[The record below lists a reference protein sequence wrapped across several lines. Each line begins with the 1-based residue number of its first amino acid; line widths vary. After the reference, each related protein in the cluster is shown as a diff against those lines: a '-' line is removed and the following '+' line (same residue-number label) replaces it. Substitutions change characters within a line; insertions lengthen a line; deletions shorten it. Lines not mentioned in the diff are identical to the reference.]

1 MDIVDEIKN
10 NPEAGA
16 ARLEREYA
24 SKLLFVAK
32 NVCSDENEAKGLVY
46 DTMAEAVR
54 QVGKLSKPKSF
65 FSWMCSILVRK
76 HGASKRRKSEENVT
90 FTDDLPEDSFE
101 LDSEESLYAAVDGAL
116 LRDAVAELPEKLRE
130 AVILR
135 YFMDMPLDQIARF
148 LSIPVGTVGSRLNL
162 ARKALT
168 RRLAASP
175 KKVIVLAGL
184 LMMLLGAVAATTIA
198 VARALSQVEDE
209 ATLNAPYSPMPRVE
223 TISSQENNQS
233 TNQIL
238 TTSTNGEDTEMKIS
252 SKTAALVAAA
262 LVLPSG
268 YCGVEATGGE
278 AKIVGSYMVHT
289 FKESGTFTVTQGGKV
304 DVLVVAGGGGGGA
317 ARCGGGGGGAGGVVY
332 QENLTITSG
341 VFTVNVGA
349 GGTGAIGKSSDESY
363 NATQGENSSIVG
375 FDIDVAV
382 GGGAGGSGNWTSGQ
396 SDGGSGGGR
405 GGVVDNNGYGS
416 AGIAGQGFAGGG
428 SSNGKT
434 YTYMRAGGGGG
445 AGGPGTKGVGG
456 TNAATSTKGIG
467 GIGVMND
474 ISGEEKWYGGGGGG
488 GGYSGLKSANGGNGG
503 SGIVIVRY
511 ALDVKD
517 TFDEITGGIK
527 TRDGEYEIHT
537 FTNSGV
543 LKVSGCS
550 LVDVLVVGGGGGG
563 GAALSGG
570 GGGGAGGV
578 IYKEN
583 MALIS
588 GEYEIVVGEGGMGG
602 VVNETG
608 EGIVTESKK
617 GASSSALGFI
627 AKGGGRGGNTNQ
639 EGGEGASGGGA
650 AAHTSTTVFKKL
662 GGGARVEGQGYYGG
676 ASTNACSEGLIGVA
690 GGGGGAGKS
699 GASGVITN
707 LANAGTYNYGGKGGD
722 GVACSITGEEKWY
735 GGGGGGGFSTQVNAN
750 EIGTVAGGKHHRLLS
765 RKQQLSGKIH
775 LEMELRIPDRRIY
788 IVAAPDLH
796 IQCLSGSRLE
806 PVIPQIHHHRRTGSA
821 ELPEGFFR
829 RTLKVHTGSG
839 SQALRHRVHQ
849 FWVNDSDGRNI
860 VRVNTYHLLLG
871 IFVDDYVVDGN
882 FGSSTCSSWQSESR
896 NSLLLGVSYTFQ

>member
-10 NPEAGA
+10 NPDAGA

-46 DTMAEAVR
+46 DTMAEAVS

-148 LSIPVGTVGSRLNL
+148 LTIPVGTVGSRLNL

-223 TISSQENNQS
+223 TFSSQENNQS

-238 TTSTNGEDTEMKIS
+238 NTSKTGEDTEMKIS

-278 AKIVGSYMVHT
+278 AKIVGNYMVHT

-304 DVLVVAGGGGGGA
+304 DVLVVGGGGGGGA

-363 NATQGENSSIVG
+363 NATKGENSSIVG

-382 GGGAGGSGNWTSGQ
+382 GGGAGGSGNSTYGQTS
-396 SDGGSGGGR
+396 GGSGGGR
-405 GGVVDNNGYGS
+405 GGVYNNTGNGS
-416 AGIAGQGFAGGG
+416 SGTPGQGFAGGG

-456 TNAATSTKGIG
+456 TSAATSTKGIG

-474 ISGEEKWYGGGGGG
+474 ISWEEKWYGVVGGGGGSSVNLTVDGGKGGGGKGKGSLAPNGSISGVVAGVDGTPNTGGGGGGG

-563 GAALSGG
+563 GAAFSGG

-608 EGIVTESKK
+608 EGIATKSKK
-617 GASSSALGFI
+617 GTSSSALGFT
-627 AKGGGRGGNTNQ
+627 AQGGGRGGDTNE

-662 GGGARVEGQGYYGG
+662 GGGARVEGQGNYGG
-676 ASTNACSEGLIGVA
+676 ASTNAWSQGLVGVA
-690 GGGGGAGKS
+690 GGGGGAGTS

-707 LANAGTYNYGGKGGD
+707 LANVGMYNYGGKGGD

-735 GGGGGGGFSTQVNAN
+735 GGGGGGGFSTYVNN
-750 EIGTVAGGKHHRLLS
+750 HERGKVPGGKGGGGRG
-765 RKQQLSGKIH
+765 SG
-775 LEMELRIPDRRIY
+775 RYTVNP
-788 IVAAPDLH
+788 
-796 IQCLSGSRLE
+796 
-806 PVIPQIHHHRRTGSA
+806 PVIHSGTDGEDGTGGGGGGGGGYSPYMA
-821 ELPEGFFR
+821 NGGKGGDGIVIIR
-829 RTLKVHTGSG
+829 CKRIVKGTIIILK
-839 SQALRHRVHQ
+839 
-849 FWVNDSDGRNI
+849 
-860 VRVNTYHLLLG
+860 
-871 IFVDDYVVDGN
+871 
-882 FGSSTCSSWQSESR
+882 
-896 NSLLLGVSYTFQ
+896 

>member
-10 NPEAGA
+10 DPEAGA

-90 FTDDLPEDSFE
+90 FTDDLPGDSFE
-101 LDSEESLYAAVDGAL
+101 LYSEESLYAAVDGAL

-148 LSIPVGTVGSRLNL
+148 LTIPVGTVGSRLNL

-223 TISSQENNQS
+223 TFSSQENNQS

-238 TTSTNGEDTEMKIS
+238 NTSKTGEDTEMKIS

-278 AKIVGSYMVHT
+278 AKIVGNYMVHT
-289 FKESGTFTVTQGGKV
+289 FKESGTFTVTHGGKV
-304 DVLVVAGGGGGGA
+304 DVLVVGGGGGGGA
-317 ARCGGGGGGAGGVVY
+317 ALSGGGGGGAGGVIY
-332 QENLTITSG
+332 KKDMALISG
-341 VFTVNVGA
+341 EYEIVVGA
-349 GGTGAIGKSSDESY
+349 GGTGGVVNETGNGIKAKSTRG
-363 NATQGENSSIVG
+363 APSSALG
-375 FDIDVAV
+375 FTA
-382 GGGAGGSGNWTSGQ
+382 Q
-396 SDGGSGGGR
+396 GGGR
-405 GGVVDNNGYGS
+405 GGDTNEGGGDGASGGGAAAFTSKTVFKKIGGGNRIAEQGYY
-416 AGIAGQGFAGGG
+416 GGG
-428 SSNGKT
+428 STNAWSEGLIGL
-434 YTYMRAGGGGG
+434 AGGGGG
-445 AGGPGTKGVGG
+445 AGKSGASGAVTNLADITKLNYGGKGGDGVACSI
-456 TNAATSTKGIG
+456 T
-467 GIGVMND
+467 
-474 ISGEEKWYGGGGGG
+474 GEEKWYGGGGGG
-488 GGYSGLKSANGGNGG
+488 GYSTYENSNEYGKSAGGKGGGGRGSGRYTVTPPRIHSGTDGEDGTGGGGGGGGGYSPYMANGGNGG

-527 TRDGEYEIHT
+527 TRDGDYEIHT
-537 FTNSGV
+537 FTNSGTF
-543 LKVSGCS
+543 KVSGCS

-563 GAALSGG
+563 GVAFSGG

-578 IYKEN
+578 VYKQDI
-583 MALIS
+583 ALLS
-588 GEYEIVVGEGGMGG
+588 GEYEIVVGKGGTGG
-602 VVNETG
+602 VVNEAGTAIATYSAG
-608 EGIVTESKK
+608 GS
-617 GASSSALGFI
+617 ASSALGFT
-627 AKGGGRGGNTNQ
+627 AKGGGRGGNTN
-639 EGGEGASGGGA
+639 ETGGEGASGGGGA
-650 AAHTSTTVFKKL
+650 AYTSTTVFKSI
-662 GGGARVEGQGYYGG
+662 GGGDRVAGQGNFGG
-676 ASTNACSEGLIGVA
+676 ASTNAFNQGLIGVA
-690 GGGGGAGKS
+690 GGGGGAGAR
-699 GASGVITN
+699 GNSGVITS
-707 LANAGTYNYGGKGGD
+707 LANVGLGNYGGAGGD
-722 GVACSITGEEKWY
+722 GIACSITGEEKWY
-735 GGGGGGGFSTQVNAN
+735 GGGGGGGYSTYENSN
-750 EIGTVAGGKHHRLLS
+750 EYGKSAGGKGGGGRG
-765 RKQQLSGKIH
+765 SG
-775 LEMELRIPDRRIY
+775 RYTANP
-788 IVAAPDLH
+788 
-796 IQCLSGSRLE
+796 
-806 PVIPQIHHHRRTGSA
+806 PVIHAGTSGTNGTGGGGGGGGGYSPNMA
-821 ELPEGFFR
+821 NGGKGGDGIVIIR
-829 RTLKVHTGSG
+829 CKRIVKGTIIILK
-839 SQALRHRVHQ
+839 
-849 FWVNDSDGRNI
+849 
-860 VRVNTYHLLLG
+860 
-871 IFVDDYVVDGN
+871 
-882 FGSSTCSSWQSESR
+882 
-896 NSLLLGVSYTFQ
+896 